1 MKYKVDYSGVV
12 RGSGIVD
19 ATDAEDAEYQGELMA
34 VEDFTNIE
42 DILIDEVTE
51 VKDGKD

>member
-12 RGSGIVD
+12 RGTAIVE
-19 ATDAEDAEYQGELMA
+19 ATDETDAEYQGEQVA
-34 VEDFTNIE
+34 ITDFADIE